1 MEPDSKRVSLTKP
14 SHRAPEPASG
24 WRDPSTGEIY
34 PSGVPR
40 EVPRP
45 TPGFRSGSP
54 AGTAGSIPRP
64 AETPAYS
71 GTKFCSCC
79 GQALAA
85 TAVVCPCCGSQ
96 TGDIRTVTPPPV
108 VVNNYINTANVST
121 NIGSAPSTPPVPLA
135 EPKNKWITFILALL
149 FGYLGAH
156 KFYEGKIGMGILYLF
171 TGGLFYIGVIIDM
184 IVALTKPTTYYP

>member
-45 TPGFRSGSP
+45 TTGFRSGSP
-54 AGTAGSIPRP
+54 AGTTGSIPRP

-108 VVNNYINTANVST
+108 VVNNYINTANVSANT
-121 NIGSAPSTPPVPLA
+121 GSAPSAPSA
-135 EPKNKWITFILALL
+135 EPKNKWITFVLCLM

-171 TGGLFYIGVIIDM
+171 TGGLFYIGTIIDM
-184 IVALTKPTTYYP
+184 IVALTRPTTYYP